1 MIGHHHVDRG
11 SSSGRTKRRN
21 ERGVMIIEAALAVPI
36 LFFVL
41 LGLVDVGLAMLQ
53 TSQAT
58 SAAADG
64 ARVGAI
70 WRPDQDM
77 RAKIEAAVHQR
88 LPGQDIEPVEISCVS
103 PDGSPFGTGLSGCDL
118 ASTKQPQLY
127 RVKVKVR
134 WKWEPLT
141 PIGQGLPIQYVSSE
155 ARMVL
160 VSQPRSSP

>member
-1 MIGHHHVDRG
+1 
-11 SSSGRTKRRN
+11 
-21 ERGVMIIEAALAVPI
+21 MIIEAAIAVPI
-36 LFFVL
+36 LFFTL
-41 LGLVDVGLAMLQ
+41 LGLIDIGLAMLQ

-64 ARVGAI
+64 ARAGVI

-77 RAKIEAAVHQR
+77 RTKIEAAVRRR
-88 LPGQDIEPVEISCVS
+88 LPGQATEPIEISCIS
-103 PDGSPFGTGLSGCDL
+103 PDGSPFGTGLAGCNL

-141 PIGQGLPIQYVSSE
+141 PIGKGLPIQYVSSE
-155 ARMVL
+155 VRMVL